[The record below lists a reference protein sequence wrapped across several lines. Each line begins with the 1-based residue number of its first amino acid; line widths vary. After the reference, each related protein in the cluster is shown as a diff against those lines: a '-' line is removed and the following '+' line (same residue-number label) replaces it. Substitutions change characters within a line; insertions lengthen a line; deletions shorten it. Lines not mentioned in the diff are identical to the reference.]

1 MADGFGM
8 KKAADYRNLAE
19 DCRALA
25 RAAQN
30 GEHQK
35 QFLIM
40 AETWEGLER
49 QRVLMAGCAGKV
61 SLPKTSSARIRGKL
75 WNHGMIAGDDCDR
88 QTSNLGPTRL
98 F

>member
-1 MADGFGM
+1 M

-19 DCRALA
+19 ECRALA

-35 QFLIM
+35 QLLIM

-49 QRVLMAGCAGKV
+49 PRALMAGCA
-61 SLPKTSSARIRGKL
+61 PARI
-75 WNHGMIAGDDCDR
+75 
-88 QTSNLGPTRL
+88 
-98 F
+98 